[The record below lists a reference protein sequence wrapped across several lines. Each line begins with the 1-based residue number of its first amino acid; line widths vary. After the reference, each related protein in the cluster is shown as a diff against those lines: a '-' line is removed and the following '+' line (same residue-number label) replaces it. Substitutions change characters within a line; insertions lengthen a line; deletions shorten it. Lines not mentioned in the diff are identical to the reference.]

1 VENKDIFPSPRGR
14 GWPIRQPTERPGEG
28 AVHPPGRH
36 RKMRPLNRPRR
47 LDKLTFPNGAG
58 AAQAVSPLASIP
70 LHDLCAA
77 CGREIKGGGFV
88 ILDYEKLGAC
98 RNQDCGTRAS
108 GATSTKYS
116 KEAHVNRVWGG

>member
-1 VENKDIFPSPRGR
+1 
-14 GWPIRQPTERPGEG
+14 
-28 AVHPPGRH
+28 
-36 RKMRPLNRPRR
+36 MRPLNRPRR

-116 KEAHVNRVWGG
+116 KEAHLNQVLAG